1 MHPAIPAPPHLMS
14 PRASIS
20 LLALAALA
28 TAAACEREP
37 VVETE
42 PVPLA
47 QPAFQYPEELWDAG
61 VEGKTVLRI
70 HINEGGTVDS
80 ARVETPSKYPAF
92 DSAALAGTGA
102 LRFQPARRDGT
113 PVGKWVL
120 LPVEFEITAADS
132 AQPAGAPA
140 QEAQTQ

>member
-1 MHPAIPAPPHLMS
+1 MHPATPPQPHSMS
-14 PRASIS
+14 PQAIP

-28 TAAACEREP
+28 TAAACERRP

-42 PVPLA
+42 PVPLT

-70 HINEGGTVDS
+70 HINAGGTVDS

-113 PVGKWVL
+113 PVSKWVL
-120 LPVEFEITAADS
+120 LPVEFEITAADP
-132 AQPAGAPA
+132 AQPAEAPA

>member
-1 MHPAIPAPPHLMS
+1 MRPQTSLP
-14 PRASIS
+14 
-20 LLALAALA
+20 LLALAAAA

-42 PVPLA
+42 PVPLT

-70 HINEGGTVDS
+70 HIDTVGRVDS
-80 ARVETPSKYPAF
+80 ARVETASKYPAF

-113 PVGKWVL
+113 PVSKWVL

-132 AQPAGAPA
+132 AHPADAPA